1 MRDMLIQRAKDLGN
15 QVAETSV
22 SETKRQIKST
32 FFLTKMTLYV
42 GIGFLSLMSILACV
56 GIYKLFS

>member
-1 MRDMLIQRAKDLGN
+1 MRDTLIKHAKDLGGKVTD
-15 QVAETSV
+15 VAV
-22 SETKRQIKST
+22 SETRDQIKST

-42 GIGFLSLMSILACV
+42 GLTFLGLMSILACV